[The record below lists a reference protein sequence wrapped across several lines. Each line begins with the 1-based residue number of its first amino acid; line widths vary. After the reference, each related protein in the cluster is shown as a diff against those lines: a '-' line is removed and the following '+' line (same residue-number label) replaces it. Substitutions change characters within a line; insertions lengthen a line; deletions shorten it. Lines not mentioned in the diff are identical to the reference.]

1 MPERSS
7 LGALFSPNSVAI
19 VGASSKPFSAGHQ
32 FTRFLIDDG
41 FRGKVYLINPKASEI
56 LGRKAYP
63 RLTEIPDS
71 SVDYVICCIPA
82 DGVLSLLDDCSSKNV
97 KLVHL
102 FTARLK
108 ETRRAKEIRLQDE
121 ILEKARRLGI
131 RILGPN
137 CMGIYCPESGL
148 SFSPNA
154 PSEEGTVG
162 VISQS
167 GTFAGLFSTWGN
179 IRNLRVSKAVSFGN
193 AIDLDCPDFLEYF
206 ADDPETEI
214 IALYME
220 GSKNGQRLKSV
231 LAEASR
237 KKPVIVLKGG
247 VTEHGSRAASSH
259 TGSLAGSPDIW
270 SALFKQ
276 TGVIQVETFDDLAN
290 TVLAISRSAP
300 PSGKGVSMITS
311 TGGFSVIE
319 TDVCLKVGLEV
330 PPFTE
335 ETLKELRRMVPAA
348 GTAIRN
354 PLDAWP
360 LYYNIAE
367 ESETIDDAIKLVASD
382 KNIHSLLLHFDEVS
396 YFISVFGDALK
407 DHLKGLVKLMLDG
420 CEYAR
425 NQLGKPVVV
434 CVEMDPYSEDEADRM
449 YHLMVKHAFEERQF
463 PVYPTLE
470 ASIKTMY
477 NLYRFGKR
485 FDNN

>member
-1 MPERSS
+1 MNAEKQKEFD
-7 LGALFSPNSVAI
+7 GIFNPNAVAI
-19 VGASSKPFSAGHQ
+19 IGATQ
-32 FTRFLIDDG
+32 TDDFTNAMMRTKIKDNLFLVNPSRKEIH
-41 FRGKVYLINPKASEI
+41 GKRCYDSI
-56 LGRKAYP
+56 LDIED
-63 RLTEIPDS
+63 TI
-71 SVDYVICCIPA
+71 DYVVLAVPAKVLPKVLNECIEK
-82 DGVLSLLDDCSSKNV
+82 GVKTA
-97 KLVHL
+97 HA
-102 FTARLK
+102 FTAGFS
-108 ETRRAKEIRLQDE
+108 ETGIEERIELENEVKEIIKDRIRL
-121 ILEKARRLGI
+121 I
-131 RILGPN
+131 GPN
-137 CMGIYCPESGL
+137 CMGIYCPKSGL
-148 SFSPNA
+148 AFSPNA

-167 GTFAGLFSTWGN
+167 GTFAGLFATWGD
-179 IRNLRVSKAVSFGN
+179 IRNLKVSKAVSFGN

-206 ADDPETEI
+206 ANDPETEI

-220 GSKNGQRLKSV
+220 GSKNGQRLKSAM
-231 LAEASR
+231 AEASR

-290 TVLAISRSAP
+290 TVLAVTRSTP

-330 PPFTE
+330 PQFTD

-360 LYYNIAE
+360 LYYNISE

-407 DHLKGLVKLMLDG
+407 DHLKGLIKLMLDG

-425 NQLGKPVVV
+425 NELGKPVVV

-449 YHLMVKHAFEERQF
+449 YHLMVKNAFEEKQF

-470 ASIKTMY
+470 ASIKTMF
-477 NLYRFGKR
+477 NLYRYGTR
-485 FDNN
+485 FDNE